1 MQNLEMT
8 FFKVYGIKPLIKK
21 GETYFTGSV
30 RFASVEADVNIYPV
44 INGETIL
51 LLESCLG
58 DFSIK
63 RQVAPSEILT
73 YSYQVNDK
81 IGKYAVSR
89 KDALLD
95 YLVEYCDFYKDT
107 VPAVFTNQMVG

>member
-8 FFKVYGIKPLIKK
+8 FFKVYGIKPSIKK

-30 RFASVEADVNIYPV
+30 RFASVEAEDDIYPV

-63 RQVAPSEILT
+63 RQIAPSEIMT
-73 YSYQVNDK
+73 YSYQVGDR
-81 IGKYAVSR
+81 IGKYAVNR
-89 KDALLD
+89 KEALLEF
-95 YLVEYCDFYKDT
+95 LVEYCDFYKDT
-107 VPAVFTNQMVG
+107 VPAVFNNQMVG